1 MNKCL
6 PGSVACLGLFVASST
21 VGQQQTVRPV
31 GPASDSPTNRTTELV
46 HAQAA
51 TPYVGVTT
59 DGTAVAGLFSIDP
72 ARGAPNT
79 DLVRVARGFLDA
91 LTPAQRAKVMYAV
104 DAPEWR
110 RWSNTS
116 SYVREGLGFDELTDG
131 QREQAFDLMRAALS
145 MKGFTLSRDIMR
157 LNQHLAELTG
167 RPDHYSEWFYY
178 LTFMGEPSETEP
190 WGWQLDGHHLVVNY
204 FVLGNQVVMSP
215 VFTGSEPVI
224 AESGRYKGLSVL
236 EPERDKAY
244 AVYASLTDAQRRAAE
259 LAPEDMDPDG
269 GGRSF
274 GRGSIE
280 LMQDNAVIPY
290 RGILLSDMTPEQRA
304 LVVELIAEFV
314 SFNREAHARV
324 KMAEVLAH
332 IDETYFGWD
341 QWDASLGPDDLFF
354 FRIHSPVI
362 IIEFD
367 HQGAI
372 SLPNARSDIPIR
384 EHIHTVVRTP
394 NGNDYGKDLLRQ
406 HYERHPH

>member
-1 MNKCL
+1 MNRCRAL
-6 PGSVACLGLFVASST
+6 SLLSFASLFAGSAF
-21 VGQQQTVRPV
+21 GQAAVTPV
-31 GPASDSPTNRTTELV
+31 GPAADNPRNRTTELV
-46 HAQAA
+46 DAQSL

-59 DGTAVAGLFSIDP
+59 AGKPIYGLFSIDP
-72 ARGAPNT
+72 AKGAANTALVRGAR
-79 DLVRVARGFLDA
+79 DFLAA
-91 LTPAQRAKVMYAV
+91 LTEEQRSRAMYAV

-116 SYVREGLGFDELTDG
+116 SYMREGVGFDELTEN
-131 QREQAFDLMRAALS
+131 QRERAFDLMRTAFSA
-145 MKGFTLSRDIMR
+145 KGFALSRDIMR
-157 LNQHLAELTG
+157 LNQHLAELTN
-167 RPDHYSEWFYY
+167 RPDRYSEWFYY

-204 FVLGNQVVMSP
+204 FVLGNQVVLSP
-215 VFTGSEPVI
+215 LFTGSEPVI
-224 AESGRYKGLSVL
+224 AESGRYKGLSVM

-244 AVYASLTDAQRRAAE
+244 AVYASLTDAQKQAAE
-259 LAPEDMDPDG
+259 LVPADMDPEG

-290 RGILLSDMTPEQRA
+290 RGLMVRDMTAQQRS
-304 LVVELIAEFV
+304 LVVDLIGEFV
-314 SFNREAHARV
+314 SFNRDVHARV
-324 KMAEVLAH
+324 KMEEVMAH

-341 QWDASLGPDDLFF
+341 TWDASLGADDLFF
-354 FRIHSPVI
+354 FRIQSPVI

-372 SLPNARSDIPIR
+372 SLPDSRSDIPIR

-394 NGNDYGKDLLRQ
+394 NGNDYGRDLLRQ